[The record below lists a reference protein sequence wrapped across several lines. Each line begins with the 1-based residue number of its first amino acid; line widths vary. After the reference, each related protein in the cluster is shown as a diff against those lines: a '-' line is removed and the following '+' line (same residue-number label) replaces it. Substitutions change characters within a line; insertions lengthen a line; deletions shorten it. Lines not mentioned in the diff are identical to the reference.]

1 MNLDVTW
8 SWGGPAS
15 PAPGSTAPARRGKS
29 RLSVQA
35 PATSWAD
42 GVPTERG
49 LPGLML
55 PKHVRQ
61 SCSQGFALKRPKRLG
76 GADQESSWVRA
87 GPGPRAVR
95 AARVGLSSV
104 ATPAV
109 GTRRWRSM
117 RKGPEVSTACLD
129 GYGENPEHQT

>member
-8 SWGGPAS
+8 SWGRPAS

-76 GADQESSWVRA
+76 GGSRSRGGSEQDLGRVPFEPLAWVCLLSPRRQWVPGA
-87 GPGPRAVR
+87 GGR
-95 AARVGLSSV
+95 
-104 ATPAV
+104 
-109 GTRRWRSM
+109 
-117 RKGPEVSTACLD
+117 
-129 GYGENPEHQT
+129 